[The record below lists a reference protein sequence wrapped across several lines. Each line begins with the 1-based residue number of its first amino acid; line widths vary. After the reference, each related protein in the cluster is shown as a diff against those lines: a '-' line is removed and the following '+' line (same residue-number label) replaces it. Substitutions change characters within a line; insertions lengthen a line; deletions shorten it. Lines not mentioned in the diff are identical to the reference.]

1 MKPDPTNTPG
11 GAGRSPALAQAV
23 AAPLTRA
30 AIFLVAKLNP
40 GPGNRAT
47 LRSFCGDLA
56 ALVRAVEF
64 RDLEGGLSCVI
75 GFGSDAWDRLFG
87 QPRPAELHPFREIR
101 AGARHAVST
110 PGDLLFHIRAKRMD
124 LSFELMTQIMARI
137 GSAVSAVD
145 EVQGFRYFDERDLLG
160 FVDGTENPRGAAA
173 AEAVLIGDEDATF
186 GGGSY
191 VIVQKYLHDLGA
203 WNALS
208 TEAQERIIGRTKL
221 SDIELDD
228 SVKPTSAHSALTT
241 IVENGK
247 EIKILRDNMPFGR
260 PGYGEFGTY
269 FIGYSRSPRTI
280 EQMLENMFIGRPPG
294 NYDRLLDFSRAVTGN
309 LFFVPSATFLENV
322 TEDPTP
328 PAVAESPALRLSNL
342 LHPSHL
348 YPRVR
353 SASDLSKE
361 TYQMNNL
368 HRELAPISDSAWAQ
382 IEEETSRTLKR
393 YLAGRRVVDLKGPAG
408 SALSAIGTGHLK
420 TIAAPAKG
428 IVASQREVKALVEL
442 RVPFELDRKAIDD
455 VDRGANDSDWQPAKD
470 AARQIAFAED
480 AAMFDGYAAA
490 GIGGIRQGTS
500 NPIKTLPADVR
511 EYPDAIAQSLS
522 QLRLVGVN
530 GPYSVL
536 LGADAYTALAETS
549 DHGYPVLEHVKRLVK
564 DQIIWAPAIA
574 GAFVVTTRGGD
585 FELHIGQDVS
595 IGYLNHNDAAVR
607 LYLQETFTF
616 LLLTTEAAVALV
628 PPVKAKKT

>member
-1 MKPDPTNTPG
+1 
-11 GAGRSPALAQAV
+11 
-23 AAPLTRA
+23 
-30 AIFLVAKLNP
+30 
-40 GPGNRAT
+40 
-47 LRSFCGDLA
+47 
-56 ALVRAVEF
+56 
-64 RDLEGGLSCVI
+64 
-75 GFGSDAWDRLFG
+75 
-87 QPRPAELHPFREIR
+87 
-101 AGARHAVST
+101 
-110 PGDLLFHIRAKRMD
+110 
-124 LSFELMTQIMARI
+124 MARI
-137 GSAVSAVD
+137 GNAVSPVD
-145 EVQGFRYFDERDLLG
+145 EVQGFRYFDDRDLMG
-160 FVDGTENPRGAAA
+160 FVDGTENPRGAAVA
-173 AEAVLIGDEDATF
+173 DAVLIGDEDADF
-186 GGGSY
+186 AGGSY
-191 VIVQKYLHDLGA
+191 VIVQKYLHDLDA

-228 SVKPTSAHSALTT
+228 SVKPTSAHNALTT

-260 PGYGEFGTY
+260 PAHGEFGTY

-322 TEDPTP
+322 AEDQTAKISCGRGIPGS
-328 PAVAESPALRLSNL
+328 AGSGRNL
-342 LHPSHL
+342 FISSH
-348 YPRVR
+348 RCATVR
-353 SASDLSKE
+353 SASVLSKE
-361 TYQMNNL
+361 TYDMNNL

-408 SALSAIGTGHLK
+408 TGLSAVGTGHLR
-420 TIAAPAKG
+420 TITAPAKG
-428 IVASQREVKALVEL
+428 IVARQREVKALVEL
-442 RVPFELDRKAIDD
+442 RVPFELDRQAIDD

-480 AAMFDGYAAA
+480 AAIFEGYAAA

-500 NPIKTLPADVR
+500 NPIMTLPADVR
-511 EYPDAIAQSLS
+511 EYPEAIAQGLS

-549 DHGYPVLEHVKRLVK
+549 DHGYPVLEHVKRLVN

-574 GAFVVTTRGGD
+574 GAFVLTTRGGD
-585 FELHIGQDVS
+585 FDLHIGQDVS
-595 IGYLNHNDAAVR
+595 IGYLSHTDAAVR

-616 LLLTTEAAVALV
+616 LLLTSRGRRGAGSSREGEEELNQDWDCSHAQRWGGRSSNGRDRLLPESVTSHSFHAGNCV
-628 PPVKAKKT
+628 